1 MAFSFRKAL
10 GATSALGLVI
20 TLAACGPDELAVR
33 DAGHFALGD
42 VSGPYDWPMVGEY
55 GAPGSISSDAFGDWS
70 PLGAARPMVARAPGR
85 YDYAPAWDYPDDYRY
100 EAPEFASYGDWYRA
114 DGYEGTGHYE
124 EGYYDSSNFERAYYG
139 PTGHDWYDRSVDSSS
154 YALLALAAVL
164 GSVIG
169 TSPPD
174 YYFDYGGVRPW
185 VWITGDR
192 YVRYAEP
199 LPAGYRYYYYAPDAA
214 RPFLVRDPL
223 YTYGYSDDRLV
234 VIYDSYGRV
243 LNRDRALPLRRAAT
257 SYYDRG
263 VTLYQTGLTSER
275 YGVPA
280 PLWQQRSATVVADQQ
295 VWDRARNWN
304 PGWRDVGRRYEE
316 QVGKKWE
323 RERIARTYAA
333 KRFASWQDEGYR
345 SPAPQPGRELRAKSN
360 PNKALLQQAAL
371 ESRRYEDGRRANG
384 KGDRPERLSGAPA
397 RQLRQAGAAGSGAN
411 SASLRT
417 GQSEARPQRAE
428 RMAPQ
433 QRDRSKAQVHG
444 AGREQAVRTQRSEV
458 RRVAGER
465 KEATK
470 AQGQQRAERQRQ
482 SVRQQTEA
490 RGQSVITR
498 MQEAQ
503 RQQELHAK
511 RQQRVQAQSQQQDA
525 ARQRQAQTQRQQ
537 QAQSQRQQQAQAQ
550 RQQREA
556 ARQQQPQ
563 AQRQQQAQAQRQQQM
578 AGQQQ
583 AQAQRQQQMAR
594 QQQAQAER
602 QQQMARQ
609 QQAQV
614 QRQQQV
620 QPQQRAQ
627 RQQQAFAQ
635 RPERGQGGEDRG
647 NGRGNN

>member
-1 MAFSFRKAL
+1 MDGEYAGFGSVSSDAYGDWAPL
-10 GATSALGLVI
+10 GAT
-20 TLAACGPDELAVR
+20 
-33 DAGHFALGD
+33 
-42 VSGPYDWPMVGEY
+42 
-55 GAPGSISSDAFGDWS
+55 
-70 PLGAARPMVARAPGR
+70 RPMVARASGR

-114 DGYEGTGHYE
+114 DGYEDTDHYE
-124 EGYYDSSNFERAYYG
+124 EGYYDSPYFERAYYG

-154 YALLALAAVL
+154 YALLALAAIL

-174 YYFDYGGVRPW
+174 YYFAYGSVRPW
-185 VWITGDR
+185 VWITEDR

-199 LPAGYRYYYYAPDAA
+199 LPTGYRYYYYAPDAA

-243 LNRDRALPLRRAAT
+243 LNRDRALPLRRAAS

-263 VTLYQTGLTSER
+263 VTLYQNGLTSER

-304 PGWRDVGRRYEE
+304 PGWRGVGQSLGEKA
-316 QVGKKWE
+316 GKKWE
-323 RERIARTYAA
+323 RERVARTYAA

-345 SPAPQPGRELRAKSN
+345 TPAPQPGRELRAKSN
-360 PNKALLQQAAL
+360 PHKAMLQQAAL
-371 ESRRYEDGRRANG
+371 ETRRYEDRRRVNG
-384 KGDRPERLSGAPA
+384 KEARPERLPGEAA
-397 RQLRQAGAAGSGAN
+397 QQLRQATPVRSGAN

-433 QRDRSKAQVHG
+433 QRDRSKAHVQG
-444 AGREQAVRTQRSEV
+444 AGREQAVRAQRSEV

-465 KEATK
+465 KEATR
-470 AQGQQRAERQRQ
+470 AQGKPRAERQRQ

-490 RGQSVITR
+490 RGQSITTR
-498 MQEAQ
+498 KQEAQ
-503 RQQELHAK
+503 RQQA
-511 RQQRVQAQSQQQDA
+511 
-525 ARQRQAQTQRQQ
+525 QRQKVQRQQ
-537 QAQSQRQQQAQAQ
+537 QGQAQRQQELRAQRQQQAQAQ
-550 RQQREA
+550 RQPREA
-556 ARQQQPQ
+556 ARQRQAQAQRQQQMVGQRQAQ

-578 AGQQQ
+578 A
-583 AQAQRQQQMAR
+583 RQQQV
-594 QQQAQAER
+594 QAER
-602 QQQMARQ
+602 HQQDAARQ

-614 QRQQQV
+614 QRQQQA
-620 QPQQRAQ
+620 QAQRQQQALAQRQQQRAGQ
-627 RQQQAFAQ
+627 QQAQIERQQQAFAQ
-635 RPERGQGGEDRG
+635 RAERGQSGQGRG